1 MIMTK
6 QKIINIQL
14 QQGSAIVAAMLFL
27 PIMLA
32 FFALAVDIGYYY
44 VVRNELQNAADAAAL
59 AGAENLV
66 RNIGE
71 LTAPDFNTARIKA
84 LTVIPLNQANNSD
97 LSNGQIA
104 NGYWDVTGKYRGLL
118 SAIGSDTSITYYPA
132 IEVTIKKENSDN
144 NGPFRS
150 FFGATMLGINTI
162 NMQAKAVAVT
172 GGPGAINKD
181 LIPIAL
187 GSCIFTNP
195 PTGTFSTGT
204 PYSKGGSNCYT
215 GQWTTY
221 SNKSNSNSVLKRLI
235 NYATGIEINPS
246 LAQLTIGQKIWI
258 QTGVKAIDFKLI
270 DACSAIN
277 GNSRCAYMVVPV
289 VSGSVSTN
297 TQKQIMGFACVKV
310 LNVTG
315 TGSSTTINL
324 QLILPENTDGSIN
337 SNYTA
342 HCQIGPTSSFGPG
355 YGAKISPRLVNYSG
369 NDY

>member
-1 MIMTK
+1 MNK
-6 QKIINIQL
+6 LKIINIKL

-32 FFALAVDIGYYY
+32 FFALAIDIGYYY

-71 LTAPDFNTARIKA
+71 LTAPDFSTARTKA
-84 LTVIPLNQANNSD
+84 LSVIPLNQANNSY
-97 LSNGQIA
+97 LSNGQIT

-118 SAIGSDTSITYYPA
+118 SAVGSDSSIIYYPA
-132 IEVTIKKENSDN
+132 IEVAIKKENGNN
-144 NGPFRS
+144 NGPFKS
-150 FFGATMLGINTI
+150 FFGVTMLGINTI

-181 LIPIAL
+181 LMPIAL

-195 PTGTFSTGT
+195 PIGTFNTGTL
-204 PYSKGGSNCYT
+204 YSKGGSNCYT

-221 SNKSNSNSVLKRLI
+221 NTNSNSNAFLKNLV
-235 NYATGIEINPS
+235 NYATGVDINPS
-246 LAQLTIGQKIWI
+246 SVQLTIGQKVWI
-258 QTGVKAIDFKLI
+258 QTGVKAADFKLI

-277 GNSRCAYMVVPV
+277 GNSSCAYMVVPV

-297 TQKQIMGFACVKV
+297 TQQQIMGFACVKI

-315 TGSSTTINL
+315 SGSSSAINL
-324 QLILPENTDGSIN
+324 QLILPENPDGTIN
-337 SNYTA
+337 PNYTA
-342 HCQIGPTSSFGPG
+342 HCQIGPTSGFGPG